1 MVAEAVMVH
10 SPTATVI
17 AKSNL
22 VDYSV
27 DIGGLE
33 TGCTHDSRLH
43 SKGLDNR
50 WTGMPFT
57 NSCSVN
63 ETSAFNT
70 QKLDYNLV
78 YILSF
83 RELHQWAIQLSHIP
97 FRTRTCPQNFISSY
111 IETREAFPPNFTAV
125 TQIN

>member
-1 MVAEAVMVH
+1 MLENFFWPDFNNSRKQRKYMVAEAVMVH
-10 SPTATVI
+10 SPTTTVI

-78 YILSF
+78 YVLSF
-83 RELHQWAIQLSHIP
+83 
-97 FRTRTCPQNFISSY
+97 
-111 IETREAFPPNFTAV
+111 
-125 TQIN
+125 